1 MDDWDVDDESYIKS
15 SFFSVF
21 GDTTTSK
28 LDYSCY
34 LDGILIERPF
44 QTERVFADDNERCQA
59 ISAMMSEDSIQGFSL
74 RSPIDFSFLLNVNE
88 FIKRVQ
94 QPNNSMESK
103 HIEYRFQWI
112 GWDWRECSRS
122 NSIDSNIPVE
132 V

>member
-1 MDDWDVDDESYIKS
+1 MDSWDVDDESYIKS

-34 LDGILIERPF
+34 LDGMLIDRPF
-44 QTERVFADDNERCQA
+44 QTERVLVDDNERCQA

-74 RSPIDFSFLLNVNE
+74 RSPIDFPFLLNVDE

-94 QPNNSMESK
+94 QANNSIESN
-103 HIEYRFQWI
+103 HIEHKFQ
-112 GWDWRECSRS
+112 
-122 NSIDSNIPVE
+122 
-132 V
+132 